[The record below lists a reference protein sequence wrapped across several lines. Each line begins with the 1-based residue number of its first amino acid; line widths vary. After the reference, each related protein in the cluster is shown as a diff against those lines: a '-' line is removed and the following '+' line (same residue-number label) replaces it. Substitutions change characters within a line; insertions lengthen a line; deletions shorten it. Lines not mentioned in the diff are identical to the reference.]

1 MNRMIDRASEWA
13 ARQVSRRHWN
23 ETVAVLIVL
32 NAVVIG
38 LTTYPQPPTLSRV
51 LDTVDG
57 VFLGIFVV
65 EQLIRL
71 AAARFNLPKY
81 LKDPWNAFDFSV
93 VVASLLPMVSTSS
106 LVLRLVRLLRVSR
119 LLRFMPDVQVLLRGM
134 HRAAGPA
141 VSLLGLT
148 TLLVYLYAVMGW
160 LMFSGR
166 TPPDMPQYFENVG
179 ESMLTLFELLTL
191 EGWNSTMRDLRDLH
205 PLALPFVISF
215 LLIGTYVV
223 ANLVIGVI
231 INSLD
236 GAYEERRL
244 AVLREEG
251 DTPEV
256 TLQELKDLIRKLE
269 AQITTDLPEVESSP
283 RPTERPRQES
293 NLRATD

>member
-1 MNRMIDRASEWA
+1 MNRIIDTVSEWA
-13 ARQVSRRHWN
+13 ARQVRRRHWN
-23 ETVAVLIVL
+23 EVVAAAILL
-32 NAVVIG
+32 NAIVIG
-38 LTTYPQPPTLSRV
+38 LTTYELPADIARV
-51 LDTVDG
+51 LDTADG
-57 VFLGIFVV
+57 VFLAIFVV
-65 EQLIRL
+65 ELLIRL

-81 LKDPWNAFDFSV
+81 LKDPWNAFDFVV

-223 ANLVIGVI
+223 ANLIVGVI

-244 AVLREEG
+244 AILRRDG

-269 AQITTDLPEVESSP
+269 AQITTDLPETDTP
-283 RPTERPRQES
+283 AQPRPRQDS